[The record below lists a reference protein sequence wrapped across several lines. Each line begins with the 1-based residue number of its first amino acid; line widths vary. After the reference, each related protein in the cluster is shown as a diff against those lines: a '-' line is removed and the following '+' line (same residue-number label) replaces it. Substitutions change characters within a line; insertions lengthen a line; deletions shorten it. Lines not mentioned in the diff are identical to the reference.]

1 MNDLH
6 ITEKNNFGTDRGRGN
21 LLGIEPYI
29 TPLDYASQNSFYDKL
44 DRYLS
49 VARELG
55 WVNEKTI
62 VVWPEYIGT
71 WLVLA
76 EESASLYRAET
87 MAAAETQLVL
97 RHLFPF
103 IWYWLTAKERNRQE
117 AAFFR
122 IKAKRMAEIYNAVF
136 SDLARAYSITIAAG
150 SIVLPEPFIEGG
162 RVQTGRGALYNA
174 GAVFGP
180 DGAAYP
186 AILRKAFPTSEE
198 LPFTAPA
205 PVDDL
210 PFFETKAGRLGVL
223 ICADSWFP
231 AAYARLKSLNIG
243 FMLVPSFEIG
253 TLNSWNQPWQGYNGW
268 PAPAD
273 VDPQDVGKLT
283 EGEAWLKYAMAGR
296 IAEAGAQHG
305 VNVFLR
311 GALWDQ
317 KFDGGRTTI
326 VSGGR
331 IMKETASRGAS
342 LNNLWL

>member
-1 MNDLH
+1 MDDLH
-6 ITEKNNFGTDRGRGN
+6 ITEKNDWGTDRGRGN

-29 TPLDYASQNSFYDKL
+29 TPLNYASQTALYTRLND
-44 DRYLS
+44 YLS
-49 VARELG
+49 VARGLG
-55 WVNEKTI
+55 WINEKTI

-76 EESASLYRAET
+76 EESPSLYQADT
-87 MAAAETQLVL
+87 LAAAESKLVF

-103 IWYWLTAKERNRQE
+103 LWYWITAEEKSRSE

-122 IKAKRMAEIYNAVF
+122 IKAKRMAQIYNAVF
-136 SDLARAYSITIAAG
+136 SGLARSYSITIAAG
-150 SIVLPEPFIEGG
+150 SIVLPEPFIENGQV
-162 RVQTGRGALYNA
+162 RAGRGALYNA

-180 DGAAYP
+180 DGTAYP
-186 AILRKAFPTSEE
+186 NILRKAFPTSEE
-198 LPFTAPA
+198 LPFTASA
-205 PVDDL
+205 SVDDI
-210 PFFETKAGRLGVL
+210 PAFDTKAGRLGVL

-231 AAYARLKSLNIG
+231 TAYARLKKLDVD

-253 TLNSWNQPWQGYNGW
+253 SLGSWNQPWQGYNGW

-273 VDPQDVGKLT
+273 ADPRDVGKLT
-283 EGEAWLKYAMAGR
+283 EGQAWLKYAMAGR

-317 KFDGGRTTI
+317 RFDGGRTTVI
-326 VSGGR
+326 GNGR
-331 IMKETASRGAS
+331 VMKEADSEGAS
-342 LNNLWL
+342 LDNLWL